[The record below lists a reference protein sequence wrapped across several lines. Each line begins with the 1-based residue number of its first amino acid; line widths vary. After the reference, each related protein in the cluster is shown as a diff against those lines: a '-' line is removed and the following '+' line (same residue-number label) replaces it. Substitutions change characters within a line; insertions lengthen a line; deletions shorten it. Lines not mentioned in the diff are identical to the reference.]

1 MHIFDEPKIDC
12 HAHVIDPINF
22 PYGKTVLYRPSGQEV
37 GTAAQFREVMKS
49 YAVKHAL
56 LVQPNSGYEGDNA
69 CMLDAIAKGE
79 GRFKGIAIVDLDA
92 DIAALK
98 TLQAQGIVGAAVNP
112 TVHGNDYYKDADRLM
127 KRLADLDM
135 FFNLQVEHDQL
146 LMYAPWIER
155 IPIKVLIDHA
165 GRPDPLA
172 GLNQPAFA
180 AMLRLARTGRVNVK
194 ISGYL
199 KFARTPFPFADCR
212 PFVQAL
218 VDAFTLDHCL
228 WASDWPYLRA
238 TERQDYGPLVQLAGQ
253 LFPDANDRRRLF
265 WDTPCRLFGF
275 PR

>member
-12 HAHVIDPINF
+12 HAHVIDPVNF
-22 PYGKTVLYRPSGQEV
+22 PYGKTVVYRPSAQEIC
-37 GTAAQFREVMKS
+37 TAAQFRAVMKS
-49 YAVKHAL
+49 YGVKHAL

-79 GRFKGIAIVDLDA
+79 GRFKGIAIIGVDA
-92 DIAALK
+92 DIASLK
-98 TLQAQGIVGAAVNP
+98 KLQAQGVVGVAINP
-112 TVHGNDYYKDADRLM
+112 TVHGNDYYKNADILM

-135 FFNLQVEHDQL
+135 FFNLQVEHDQF
-146 LMYAPWIER
+146 LMYARWIEQ
-155 IPIKVLIDHA
+155 IPVKVLIDHA
-165 GRPDPLA
+165 GRPDPAA

-180 AMLRLARTGRVNVK
+180 TMLRLAKTGRVSVK

-199 KFARTPFPFADCR
+199 KFARTPYPFADCQ
-212 PFVQAL
+212 PFVRAL
-218 VDAFTLDHCL
+218 VDAFTLDYCL

-253 LFPDANDRRRLF
+253 LFPDAVDRRKLF

-275 PR
+275 SR

>member
-12 HAHVIDPINF
+12 HAHVIDPVNF
-22 PYGKTVLYRPSGQEV
+22 PYGKNVVYRPSAQEI

-49 YAVKHAL
+49 YGVKHAL
-56 LVQPNSGYEGDNA
+56 LVQPNSGYEDDNA

-79 GRFKGIAIVDLDA
+79 GRFKGIAIVDLGI

-98 TLQAQGIVGAAVNP
+98 TLQVQGIVGAAINP
-112 TVHGNDYYKDADRLM
+112 TVHGNDYYKHAAGLM

-135 FFNLQVEHDQL
+135 FFNLQVEHDQF
-146 LMYAPWIER
+146 LMYAPWIEQ
-155 IPIKVLIDHA
+155 IPVKVLIDHA
-165 GRPDPLA
+165 GRPDPAA

-180 AMLRLARTGRVNVK
+180 AMLRLAKTGRVNVK

-199 KFARTPFPFADCR
+199 KFARTPYPFEDCR
-212 PFVQAL
+212 PFVRAL

-238 TERQDYGPLVQLAGQ
+238 TERQDYGPLVHLAGQ
-253 LFPDANDRRRLF
+253 LFPDAGDRRKLF
-265 WDTPCRLFGF
+265 WETPCRLFGF

>member
-1 MHIFDEPKIDC
+1 MHIFEEPKIDC
-12 HAHVIDPINF
+12 HAHVIDPVNF
-22 PYGKTVLYRPSGQEV
+22 PYGKNVVYRPSAQEI

-49 YAVKHAL
+49 YGVKHAL

-79 GRFKGIAIVDLDA
+79 GRFKGIAIVDLGIDV
-92 DIAALK
+92 AALK
-98 TLQAQGIVGAAVNP
+98 TLQAQGIVGAAINP
-112 TVHGNDYYKDADRLM
+112 TVHGNDYYKHADGLM

-135 FFNLQVEHDQL
+135 FFNLQVEHDQF

-155 IPIKVLIDHA
+155 IPVKVLIDHT
-165 GRPDPLA
+165 GRPDPAA

-180 AMLRLARTGRVNVK
+180 AMLRLAKTGRVSVK

-199 KFARTPFPFADCR
+199 KFARTPYPFEDCR
-212 PFVQAL
+212 PFAQAL
-218 VDAFTLDHCL
+218 ADAFTLDHCL

-253 LFPDANDRRRLF
+253 LFPNANDRR
-265 WDTPCRLFGF
+265 
-275 PR
+275 